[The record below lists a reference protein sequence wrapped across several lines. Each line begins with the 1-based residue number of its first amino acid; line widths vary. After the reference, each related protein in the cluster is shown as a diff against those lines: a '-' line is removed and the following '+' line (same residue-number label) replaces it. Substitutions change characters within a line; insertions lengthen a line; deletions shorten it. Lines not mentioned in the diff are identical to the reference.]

1 MAITIIYA
9 LKELLHISRKQMLA
23 SFHSIGHKRHFQL
36 FKLKFFL
43 EKNEGTM
50 NYAITTQKFAF
61 NCLNSKVK
69 KKTGKQKK
77 KKMPNKKA
85 VSF

>member
-1 MAITIIYA
+1 
-9 LKELLHISRKQMLA
+9 MLA

-43 EKNEGTM
+43 EKNEGKI

-61 NCLNSKVK
+61 NCLNLKVRK
-69 KKTGKQKK
+69 QEKQKR

>member
-1 MAITIIYA
+1 MAITVIYA

-23 SFHSIGHKRHFQL
+23 SFHSIGHKRHLQL

-61 NCLNSKVK
+61 NCLNLKVR
-69 KKTGKQKK
+69 KTGKTEKEK
-77 KKMPNKKA
+77 DAK
-85 VSF
+85 